1 MSYMSF
7 EKAQRQVAE
16 REEKRNPPALNM
28 SLRDHL
34 AALAMQG
41 ILAGNHQITREPE
54 PLPIIANAAYALA
67 DAMIKTRGVE

>member
-7 EKAQRQVAE
+7 EKAQRQAAE

-28 SLRDHL
+28 SLRDHF

-41 ILAGNHQITREPE
+41 LLAGTLESSDTG
-54 PLPIIANAAYALA
+54 LIARDCYALA
-67 DAMIKTRGVE
+67 EAMLKAREEK